1 MQRPLA
7 GVGLTE
13 EMPGSRVVVSFEL
26 AELLLDPSPMRLVKF
41 FIPPQSCKR

>member
-26 AELLLDPSPMRLVKF
+26 AELVKF